1 MWNKCALAIV
11 FLVSTAYAEDSL
23 RVDVETLADKKL
35 DGRAPGTEGDKT
47 TRAYIVDRFKALKLA
62 PAFGDSYEQPFKT
75 KDATTANVAAV
86 IRGSDANV
94 GDEIILV
101 SSHHDHL
108 GDGHLGANDN
118 ASGVAAMLGIAKS
131 LADTKPRRTIVFVA
145 FGSEETGMNGSYF
158 YAAHA
163 PDDLPT
169 DKIVQVIN
177 LDMVGT
183 HKEAGFVA
191 AMGTFPKL
199 AATPVLAKLEK
210 SYPKLNVGMGGK
222 ARGSDFE
229 PFCTQGTPY
238 VFFWTPDK
246 RCYHERC
253 DTPDKVDYAGMADIT
268 ALAGDLTTAMADS
281 TADLAAAKAKYGCFG
296 KATRH

>member
-1 MWNKCALAIV
+1 MLLLATSV
-11 FLVSTAYAEDSL
+11 LADDL
-23 RVDVETLADKKL
+23 KDDVLFLADKKL
-35 DGRAPGTEGDKT
+35 DGRAPGTD
-47 TRAYIVDRFKALKLA
+47 ADRTARTFIIDRLKALKLA
-62 PAFGDSYEQPFKT
+62 PAFGDSYEQAFEVN
-75 KDATTANVAAV
+75 DVTTANVAAV
-86 IRGSDANV
+86 IPGSDPDV
-94 GDEIILV
+94 GSEIILV
-101 SSHHDHL
+101 SCHHDHL
-108 GDGHLGANDN
+108 GDGHFGANDN
-118 ASGVAAMLGIAKS
+118 ASGVAAMLWIAKS
-131 LADTKPRRTIVFVA
+131 LATSSPRRTIVFAA

-163 PDDLPT
+163 PHDLPT

-199 AATPVLAKLEK
+199 AATPVLAKLK
-210 SYPKLNVGMGGK
+210 KTYKKLNVGLGGK

-253 DTPDKVDYAGMADIT
+253 DTADKVDYAGMAEIA
-268 ALAGDLTTAMADS
+268 ALAGDLTSAMADS
-281 TADLAAAKAKYGCFG
+281 TTDLAAAKAKYGCFG
-296 KATRH
+296 KATRQ